1 MRFFPEGKSRTL
13 SALSLASAAFCA
25 VMTFSA
31 ARDLLTML
39 VIYHTPA
46 FYLGMAKATVPV
58 QMPPLAGFMVRHMR
72 LFFAFFFFLWLS
84 GLVLSLGVWA
94 RREWARSGACL
105 TLYLLAGAAL
115 LMLAYPWLAVPRP
128 LVYGGISLAP
138 RFNDAVASAAFFTRL
153 TSFLGGGLCLWW
165 ALALDRGGLRGEF
178 R

>member
-1 MRFFPEGKSRTL
+1 
-13 SALSLASAAFCA
+13 
-25 VMTFSA
+25 MTFIA

-39 VIYHTPA
+39 VIYRTPA

-94 RREWARSGACL
+94 RREWARRGACL
-105 TLYLLAGAAL
+105 TLYLLAAAAL
-115 LMLAYPWLAVPRP
+115 LMLAYPWLAVPKP
-128 LVYGGISLAP
+128 LFYRGISLAP
-138 RFNDAVASAAFFTRL
+138 RFNDFVSSAAFFARL